1 MGGGAVGG
9 AGAARGDAVAVAVA
23 TVAEEGAAFEDFAGA
38 QGFQVLLAAVLG
50 QAVGVCSPLPDV
62 ADDVVEAVAV
72 GSKRTRGRGGEP
84 AVAPAVV
91 AGEVTLP
98 DATVGAQFV
107 EIQASGDVGEGDY
120 LGAWYGAHHAQV
132 FGGLV
137 VDARGVGDA
146 WSKTYGD
153 WA

>member
-38 QGFQVLLAAVLG
+38 QGFQVVLAAVLG

-72 GSKRTRGRGGEP
+72 GGKRTRGRGGEP
-84 AVAPAVV
+84 AVAPAVM

-98 DATVGAQFV
+98 DVAKPGARVVVGFGCAPRV
-107 EIQASGDVGEGDY
+107 GDVASATARCVLPFG
-120 LGAWYGAHHAQV
+120 
-132 FGGLV
+132 FGG
-137 VDARGVGDA
+137 
-146 WSKTYGD
+146 
-153 WA
+153 

>member
-38 QGFQVLLAAVLG
+38 KGFVLSAVLGGG

-98 DATVGAQFV
+98 DVAVGAQFV
-107 EIQASGDVGEGDY
+107 EIQAAAMSA
-120 LGAWYGAHHAQV
+120 GAITLAPGMAPPCPDLRRP
-132 FGGLV
+132 GGGC
-137 VDARGVGDA
+137 ARG
-146 WSKTYGD
+146 WRCLE
-153 WA
+153 

>member
-23 TVAEEGAAFEDFAGA
+23 TVAEEGTAFEDFAGA
-38 QGFQVLLAAVLG
+38 QGFVLLSLFAVLGGG

-72 GSKRTRGRGGEP
+72 GGKRTRGRGGEP

-91 AGEVTLP
+91 TGEVALP
-98 DATVGAQFV
+98 DVAKPGARVIVGFGCAPG
-107 EIQASGDVGEGDY
+107 IGDVASAAARCVLPFG
-120 LGAWYGAHHAQV
+120 
-132 FGGLV
+132 FGG
-137 VDARGVGDA
+137 
-146 WSKTYGD
+146 
-153 WA
+153 

>member
-38 QGFQVLLAAVLG
+38 QGFVLSAVLGGG

-72 GSKRTRGRGGEP
+72 GGEGARGRGGEP

-91 AGEVTLP
+91 AGEVALP
-98 DATVGAQFV
+98 DVA
-107 EIQASGDVGEGDY
+107 E
-120 LGAWYGAHHAQV
+120 LGARAVVGFGCAPWIGDIASAAARCV
-132 FGGLV
+132 FPFGFAG
-137 VDARGVGDA
+137 
-146 WSKTYGD
+146 
-153 WA
+153 